1 MKVKATSVVY
11 GKRFDEEFNT
21 LFKSIGDAFEYV
33 KYTPDVFTFNKK
45 LDALNNIV
53 DESIIYFLL
62 DTDHSVVGD
71 ISNSLNL
78 SVEEGIH
85 TRTFLSEYDTDK
97 MNRDMQTNGYID
109 KLKEVAGKHWTGF
122 IDESFLVFNIP
133 NLNLFNSFLNDWKE
147 LINLTK
153 NNSPYRYSDQN
164 SGAME
169 GCLINIAANKNNIPI
184 HSGKI
189 TSVFDCFY
197 HYGPS
202 HGHNTKISKS
212 II

>member
-11 GKRFDEEFNT
+11 GKRFEEEFNS
-21 LFKSIGDAFEYV
+21 LSMSIGDAFEYI

-45 LDALNNIV
+45 LDALRNIV
-53 DESIIYFLL
+53 NESIIYFLL

-71 ISNSLNL
+71 ISKSLNFT
-78 SVEEGIH
+78 VEEGIH
-85 TRTFLSEYDTDK
+85 TRTFLSEYDSDK

-122 IDESFLVFNIP
+122 VDESFLVFNIP
-133 NLNLFNSFLNDWKE
+133 NLNLFNRFLNDWKE
-147 LINLTK
+147 LINITK

-189 TSVFDCFY
+189 NPVFDCFY

-202 HGHNTKISKS
+202 HGHHIKINKS